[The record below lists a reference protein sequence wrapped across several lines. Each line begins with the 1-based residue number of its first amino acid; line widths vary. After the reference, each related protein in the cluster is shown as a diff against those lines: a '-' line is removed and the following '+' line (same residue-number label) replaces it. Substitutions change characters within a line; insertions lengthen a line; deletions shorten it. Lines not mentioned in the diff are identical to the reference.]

1 MELAVHEFPLT
12 FFTTLAPLGAGAFFM
27 LALSFCFGDF
37 SKDQLKKIDR
47 LTIIPLLVALVG
59 LIASFFHLANP
70 GHALNIASTVGSTPL
85 ANEITA
91 FGIFMIVAAVYWIVA
106 LAGGLKNNG
115 ARKGFAL
122 VTGILGLI
130 AALFIGL
137 AYAIPTIPTWNN
149 FWTPLSIIGFT
160 FFGGT
165 LLGLL
170 ITTLAGAGDAS
181 VKGKAGSVH
190 FAIFTVGA
198 VLSLVSV
205 IALWII
211 GSTASNLVLPVGELA
226 GSMIWAFVLF
236 IILTVIGYGI
246 GFAAIKISP
255 LTVFVIV
262 GVVLIAVAIF
272 FARMCFYALQI
283 GVGL

>member
-27 LALSFCFGDF
+27 LALSFCFADF

-91 FGIFMIVAAVYWIVA
+91 FGIFMIVAAVYWIAA
-106 LAGGLKNNG
+106 LAGGLKNNS

-122 VTGILGLI
+122 VAGILGLI

-160 FFGGT
+160 FFGAFACFTKCSAALCLEEIGT
-165 LLGLL
+165 ISTRQLRERKCLKYL
-170 ITTLAGAGDAS
+170 IS
-181 VKGKAGSVH
+181 VS
-190 FAIFTVGA
+190 FP
-198 VLSLVSV
+198 SQ
-205 IALWII
+205 II
-211 GSTASNLVLPVGELA
+211 
-226 GSMIWAFVLF
+226 
-236 IILTVIGYGI
+236 
-246 GFAAIKISP
+246 
-255 LTVFVIV
+255 
-262 GVVLIAVAIF
+262 
-272 FARMCFYALQI
+272 
-283 GVGL
+283 

>member
-27 LALSFCFGDF
+27 LALSFCFADF

-106 LAGGLKNNG
+106 LAGGLKNNS

-122 VTGILGLI
+122 VAGILGLI

-181 VKGKAGSVH
+181 VKGKAGSIH

-205 IALWII
+205 IALWVI
-211 GSTASNLVLPVGELA
+211 GSTLEVYPAAS
-226 GSMIWAFVLF
+226 FVLF

-272 FARMCFYALQI
+272 LARMCFYALQI